1 LNVEKKRS
9 LVMNTAFKR
18 RSKFFTEEN
27 ESVLKTKKDSEI
39 DHDQPS
45 MIGKNYHSVSQMP
58 NK

>member
-1 LNVEKKRS
+1 
-9 LVMNTAFKR
+9 MNTAFKR